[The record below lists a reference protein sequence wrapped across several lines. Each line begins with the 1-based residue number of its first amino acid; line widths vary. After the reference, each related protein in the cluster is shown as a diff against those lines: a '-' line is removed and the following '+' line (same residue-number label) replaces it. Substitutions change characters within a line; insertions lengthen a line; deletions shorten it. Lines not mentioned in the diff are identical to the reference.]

1 MDLLLNC
8 DLGEASDGDQLEV
21 EAQVMPC
28 IDQANIACGM
38 HAGDPLVIK
47 NTLALA
53 KQHNVSLGAHPSYPD
68 RENFGRSSM
77 QLPASELIACLQ
89 YQIAALAGMAQDIG
103 LSIDYVKPHGALY
116 NDMMVNGHLRSAVMT
131 AIAESQATST
141 LMLQAT
147 PEAETH
153 SCEAQAFG
161 LQLYFEVF
169 ADRAYQQN
177 GALVPRSSEGAI
189 LNRQQMLDQVQQLAQ
204 HGSVTTDSGQTL
216 PLRADSIC
224 VHGDNPQAVAE
235 ISEIRRIL
243 SQ

>member
-177 GALVPRSSEGAI
+177 GALVPRSSKGAI

>member
-177 GALVPRSSEGAI
+177 GALVPRSHEGAI

>member
-177 GALVPRSSEGAI
+177 GALVPRSYEGAI

>member
-53 KQHNVSLGAHPSYPD
+53 SQHNVSLGAHPSYPD

-177 GALVPRSSEGAI
+177 GALVPRSSKGAI

>member
-1 MDLLLNC
+1 MDILLNC

-177 GALVPRSSEGAI
+177 GALVPRSSKGAI

>member
-53 KQHNVSLGAHPSYPD
+53 SQHNVSLGAHPSYPD

-177 GALVPRSSEGAI
+177 GALVPRSHEGAI

>member
-1 MDLLLNC
+1 MCSSDL
-8 DLGEASDGDQLEV
+8 
-21 EAQVMPC
+21 
-28 IDQANIACGM
+28 
-38 HAGDPLVIK
+38 
-47 NTLALA
+47 
-53 KQHNVSLGAHPSYPD
+53 
-68 RENFGRSSM
+68 
-77 QLPASELIACLQ
+77 
-89 YQIAALAGMAQDIG
+89 G

-177 GALVPRSSEGAI
+177 GALVPRSHGGAI
-189 LNRQQMLDQVQQLAQ
+189 LNQQQMLDQVQQLAQ

-216 PLRADSIC
+216 ALRADSIC

>member
-89 YQIAALAGMAQDIG
+89 YQIAALTGMAQDIG

-177 GALVPRSSEGAI
+177 GALVPRSHEGAI

>member
-8 DLGEASDGDQLEV
+8 DLGEASDGDHLEV

-77 QLPASELIACLQ
+77 QLPTSELIACLQ

-131 AIAESQATST
+131 AIAESQAT
-141 LMLQAT
+141 
-147 PEAETH
+147 
-153 SCEAQAFG
+153 
-161 LQLYFEVF
+161 
-169 ADRAYQQN
+169 
-177 GALVPRSSEGAI
+177 
-189 LNRQQMLDQVQQLAQ
+189 
-204 HGSVTTDSGQTL
+204 
-216 PLRADSIC
+216 
-224 VHGDNPQAVAE
+224 
-235 ISEIRRIL
+235 
-243 SQ
+243 

>member
-8 DLGEASDGDQLEV
+8 DLGEASDGDHLEV

-77 QLPASELIACLQ
+77 QLPTSELIACLQ

-177 GALVPRSSEGAI
+177 GALVPRSHEGAI

-204 HGSVTTDSGQTL
+204 HGSVTTDSGQIL